1 MSNLVIVHQDLFDL
15 QHEINELIDEGEIV
29 YFSVTHDNWS
39 NCYTNN
45 DAYNIHNIIFY
56 TSQLQYLVDEFVND
70 LRIDHNA
77 NQVFKGCPICGAN

>member
-45 DAYNIHNIIFY
+45 DAYNIHYIIFY
-56 TSQLQYLVDEFVND
+56 TSQLQYLVDEFVDD
-70 LRIDHNA
+70 LRRDHNA